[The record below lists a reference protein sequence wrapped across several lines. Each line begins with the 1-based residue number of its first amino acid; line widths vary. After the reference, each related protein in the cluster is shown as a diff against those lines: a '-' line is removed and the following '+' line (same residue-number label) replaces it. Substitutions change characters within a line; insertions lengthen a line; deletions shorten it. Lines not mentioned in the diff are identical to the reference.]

1 MVLQRPF
8 GHLHLWLAASFK
20 APYTCLLGLSACFF
34 CIWSVFR
41 FMDVALQGFTG
52 FCSFCR
58 ALNGFYAVFF
68 ACTVYCDMIRNTYTA
83 IQPFI
88 PTHPPTQ
95 PPPICIHPSTH
106 PHGQPAEPASAP
118 TIHPSV
124 HPCMHVCMPVY
135 IHTSVHP
142 CIHGCILA
150 CIRTPMLHP

>member
-1 MVLQRPF
+1 MQSVGWRVQGSECGVEGFRFVRGKHRGQGREVGVENARLRVPMVLQRPF

-68 ACTVYCDMIRNTYTA
+68 ACTVY
-83 IQPFI
+83 
-88 PTHPPTQ
+88 
-95 PPPICIHPSTH
+95 
-106 PHGQPAEPASAP
+106 
-118 TIHPSV
+118 
-124 HPCMHVCMPVY
+124 
-135 IHTSVHP
+135 
-142 CIHGCILA
+142 
-150 CIRTPMLHP
+150 